1 MRISLTA
8 LTGQGRTDIVIN
20 GDSDMTV
27 ASVARSLNAT
37 LGADSALAEVVRHPR
52 AHWIGGPPVETK
64 QPLWMDGR
72 MLDPQARAA
81 RVLKDGALVTID
93 AGSAPATVTSE
104 PTGPAEIRVA
114 GGAAARAPPPRG
126 PGAPTAAHS
135 P

>member
-37 LGADSALAEVVRHPR
+37 LSADSALAEVVRHPR

-72 MLDPQARAA
+72 MLDPQATPAP
-81 RVLKDGALVTID
+81 VPKDGALVTID

-104 PTGPAEIRVA
+104 PTGPAELPIA
-114 GGAAARAPPPRG
+114 GSPPPRR
-126 PGAPTAAHS
+126 PP
-135 P
+135 